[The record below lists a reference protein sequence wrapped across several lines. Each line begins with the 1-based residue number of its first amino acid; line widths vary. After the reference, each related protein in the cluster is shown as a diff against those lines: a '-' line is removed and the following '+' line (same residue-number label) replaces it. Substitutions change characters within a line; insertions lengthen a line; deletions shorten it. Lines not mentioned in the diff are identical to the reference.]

1 MYKLRLCRR
10 PRVCGF
16 TGRPEAIRC
25 VSDLGH
31 VLSLT
36 KIFDNISRAMQF
48 SNMTIRDISFIGFL
62 KLNVFLILLPI
73 FFNRL
78 IGRFVS
84 TANSLSEIRQLPQA
98 SQALP
103 PTETVPPDPLAL
115 SSTAELFLS
124 VVPALLT
131 PFILTYILAKI
142 VHFLAQNTKV
152 GDIKIGNEGA

>member
-1 MYKLRLCRR
+1 MYKLRLRR
-10 PRVCGF
+10 PAWISSL
-16 TGRPEAIRC
+16 TGRPEHVRC

-36 KIFDNISRAMQF
+36 KIFDNNSRAMQF
-48 SNMTIRDISFIGFL
+48 SNMTMRDISFIGFL

-78 IGRFVS
+78 VGRFVR
-84 TANSLSEIRQLPQA
+84 TANSLSEIRQFPQA

-115 SSTAELFLS
+115 SSTGRAI
-124 VVPALLT
+124 
-131 PFILTYILAKI
+131 FICRAGFVNAVHTNICTCQDRAFFGAKYESRR
-142 VHFLAQNTKV
+142 HQNW
-152 GDIKIGNEGA
+152 